1 MPLRI
6 SSKLLFSHSLSS
18 TASRFALTGM
28 PIPSACVVLYVG
40 ATGNHWPLGDVPYAT
55 GPREQAARVDFVAR
69 AGQQPSRRSQG
80 GSTRRH
86 GHLPRS
92 ARMSRMTSARAG
104 FGCRTNQRRKTTAET
119 TRSTTR
125 SADTSGVYC
134 NAAQTMPV
142 DAIFEIRTWLPAFGH
157 EKSPRERAW
166 GVEGLGWWL
175 ALQSRAVPTEVAY
188 SDLLRDGVVL
198 SPLWPRPAAIFEIR
212 TWLPA
217 FGHEKSPRER
227 AWGVEGLGWW
237 LALQSRAVP
246 TEVAY
251 SDLLRDGVVLSPLWP
266 RPAAPNVER
275 SALTVA
281 ATARR

>member
-1 MPLRI
+1 MPDAATGRSEPHAPGGGPGPGRRRPGGRGRHTRLSGAAERTATVLAGGLGEQRQRLGRPEELAAARSPTVLTLNACCSAAASPSETPARAFTGALRI

-166 GVEGLGWWL
+166 GVEGLGW
-175 ALQSRAVPTEVAY
+175 
-188 SDLLRDGVVL
+188 
-198 SPLWPRPAAIFEIR
+198 
-212 TWLPA
+212 
-217 FGHEKSPRER
+217 
-227 AWGVEGLGWW
+227 
-237 LALQSRAVP
+237 
-246 TEVAY
+246 
-251 SDLLRDGVVLSPLWP
+251 
-266 RPAAPNVER
+266 
-275 SALTVA
+275 
-281 ATARR
+281 